1 MKNLHGYPTG
11 STEYHNQLRLNIVPG
26 EGLTA
31 HLVEY
36 MIRVMRYFRN
46 TLVAPFLFA
55 TVIAVAHHSNVMF
68 DKEKE
73 ISLKGTVKE
82 FVFANPH
89 VSILISVADGSGVTT
104 DWSFEAAST
113 QGMVRAGWRKSTLKP
128 GDLVTFVG
136 RPLRDGRPGAQLV
149 RAILADGTVLESSAG
164 GNY

>member
-1 MKNLHGYPTG
+1 MATPTG
-11 STEYHNQLRLNIVPG
+11 WSEYHNKQWLNMVRG

-36 MIRVMRYFRN
+36 IIRVMRYSRN
-46 TLVAPFLFA
+46 SLLAPLLFA
-55 TVIAVAHHSNVMF
+55 SVIALAHHSNVMF

-89 VSILISVADGSGVTT
+89 VSILISVADANGVAT

-113 QGMVRAGWRKSTLKP
+113 QGMVRAGWRRSTLKP
-128 GDLVTFVG
+128 GDSVTIVG

-149 RAILADGTVLESSAG
+149 RAILADGTVLQSSAG

>member
-1 MKNLHGYPTG
+1 M
-11 STEYHNQLRLNIVPG
+11 
-26 EGLTA
+26 
-31 HLVEY
+31 
-36 MIRVMRYFRN
+36 
-46 TLVAPFLFA
+46 APLLFA
-55 TVIAVAHHSNVMF
+55 SVIALAHHSNVMF

-89 VSILISVADGSGVTT
+89 VSILISVADANGVTT

-128 GDLVTFVG
+128 GDSVTIVG

-149 RAILADGTVLESSAG
+149 RAILADGTVLQSSAG